1 MKLVTVYLKTNIRAF
16 KITIVINNKVI
27 NDNKVIKSIKP
38 EEIKITFVILEQMIP
53 VNSKQFQNKKGER
66 Q

>member
-1 MKLVTVYLKTNIRAF
+1 M
-16 KITIVINNKVI
+16 
-27 NDNKVIKSIKP
+27 KSIKP